1 MCDAQRCCGVQINTG
16 APRHVVENDGEGRRG
31 GHVAEVLVEPFLAW
45 LVVERADDEHA
56 IDARQVGRLKE
67 ADDAGRVVASATQ
80 EDGHAPMHPRRH
92 LSRDFFFFGRVQARR
107 FGRSAQNAKEIGAM
121 SDLIVYNGVQSR
133 VVDSPVGRKWGGN
146 GHAQPLKYIFS
157 LHSRSVCFYAC
168 KDSANERKERGK
180 TNVFHK
186 HFPECRLIL

>member
-1 MCDAQRCCGVQINTG
+1 
-16 APRHVVENDGEGRRG
+16 
-31 GHVAEVLVEPFLAW
+31 
-45 LVVERADDEHA
+45 
-56 IDARQVGRLKE
+56 
-67 ADDAGRVVASATQ
+67 
-80 EDGHAPMHPRRH
+80 MHPRRH

-168 KDSANERKERGK
+168 KDSANRSVAGRKTALFLFIPEGSSVLLKLSCGRASRRLLYKMSNERKHVLRRRQIATKRLNGAPSCALSVLDVGHFRVKLDINAGATQHGK
-180 TNVFHK
+180 
-186 HFPECRLIL
+186 RR